1 MDYLYT
7 TGALIGMYCILALS
21 TNVIQGYG
29 GLFTLSQGA
38 LFGIG
43 AYSVAIA
50 TTAGLNFWV
59 ALAIAIVLASICS
72 ILMALPSLRAGGL
85 YFFVVSFSMQIILSD
100 VFTNLNITGGSMGIP
115 GIPAPTAFGF
125 SLQSPLQQMIFI
137 WLFVLVMFYVA
148 HRIYKSP
155 FGELVEAMRQ
165 QETAVEALGKSVLKV
180 KTANAALG
188 GFYAGVAGA
197 LYAPLIGFID
207 PHNFSVHVAFYA
219 VVLVIVGGEGT
230 LMGSIV
236 GPIVLVLLPQLI
248 SFLPLGPSMAGPL
261 QQLLYGLMLIAFML
275 FRPGGLV
282 RKKVRVVNLNLDEY
296 QLQSNL
302 NERVINLN
310 VDEFKSQSKNLNER
324 LGGK

>member
-7 TGALIGMYCILALS
+7 TGALIGMYCILTLS

-29 GLFTLSQGA
+29 GLYTLSQGA

-43 AYSVAIA
+43 AYSVAVA
-50 TTAGLNFWV
+50 TMAGVNFWF
-59 ALAIAIVLASICS
+59 ALLIAIVITSVFS

-100 VFTNLNITGGSMGIP
+100 VFTNLDITGGSMGIP
-115 GIPAPTAFGF
+115 GIPAPTVFGF
-125 SLQSPLQQMIFI
+125 SLASPLQQMIFI
-137 WLFVLVMFYVA
+137 WLFVLVLFYMA

-165 QETAVEALGKSVLKV
+165 QEMAVEAQGKSVLKV
-180 KTANAALG
+180 KVANAALG

-197 LYAPLIGFID
+197 LYAPLMGFID

-230 LMGSIV
+230 LFGSIL
-236 GPIVLVLLPQLI
+236 GPVVLVLLPQLI
-248 SFLPLGPSMAGPL
+248 SFLPLGASMTGPL
-261 QQLLYGLMLIAFML
+261 QQLIYGLMLIAFML

-282 RKKVRVVNLNLDEY
+282 QKKV
-296 QLQSNL
+296 
-302 NERVINLN
+302 RVINLN
-310 VDEFKSQSKNLNER
+310 LDQFK
-324 LGGK
+324 